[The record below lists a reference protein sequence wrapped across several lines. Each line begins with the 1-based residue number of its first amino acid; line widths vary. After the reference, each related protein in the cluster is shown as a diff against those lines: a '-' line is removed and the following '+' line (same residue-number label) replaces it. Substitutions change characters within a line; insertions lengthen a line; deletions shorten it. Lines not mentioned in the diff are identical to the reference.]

1 MDKYKKQKLE
11 EAGWKCGTVEE
22 FLELTPEE
30 SALIESKLQLDRALT
45 ERRKAKDWSDNS
57 SGHDYRW

>member
-45 ERRKAKDWSDNS
+45 ER
-57 SGHDYRW
+57 